1 MSVAVIGGTGL
12 DRLPGLSVERRER
25 VETPFGVP
33 AGELLHGRLDDVAV
47 CFLPRHGEAHRLP
60 PHRINYR
67 ANLWALHAAGV
78 RSVIAVAAVGGI
90 CPDLPPGGL
99 AVPHDLID
107 YSWGR
112 PHTFSDDEGAP
123 LQHVEFSPP
132 YAERVRQALL
142 ASAGE
147 AGVRVSDRA
156 IYGVTQGPRLETAAE
171 IARMARDGCDVV
183 GMTGM
188 PEAGLA
194 RELGLD
200 YACLAVVVNWAAGVS
215 DEAIHGQI
223 EASLREGMEAV
234 GAILPG
240 AVRRLGDPGAV

>member
-12 DRLPGLSVERRER
+12 DRLPGFTVERRER
-25 VETPFGVP
+25 VETPFGMP
-33 AGELLHGRLDDVAV
+33 AGELLHGWLDGVAV
-47 CFLPRHGEAHRLP
+47 CFLPRHGEAHHLP

-67 ANLWALHAAGV
+67 ANLWALHDAGV
-78 RSVIAVAAVGGI
+78 SSVIAVAAVGGI
-90 CPDLPPGGL
+90 RRDLEPGCL
-99 AVPHDLID
+99 AVADDIID
-107 YSWGR
+107 YTWGR
-112 PHTFSDDEGAP
+112 AHTFSDGEGAP
-123 LQHVEFSPP
+123 VHHVEFSPP
-132 YAERVRQALL
+132 YAEPVRQALL

-147 AGVRVSDRA
+147 AGVQLSDGA
-156 IYGVTQGPRLETAAE
+156 VYGATQGPRLETAAE
-171 IARMARDGCDVV
+171 IARLARDGCDVV

-223 EASLREGMEAV
+223 EASLHEGMAAV
-234 GAILPG
+234 RAILPG
-240 AVRRLGDPGAV
+240 AVRRLGGASVP